1 MTVDMS
7 GKTVIITGGGGGIG
21 GATAIKVAE
30 ASANVVIVDFN
41 EASANAVLDR
51 VKAIGAKGLVVLAD
65 VTKAADVQKYVD
77 AALAEFGSIDGFF
90 NNAGI
95 EGKIGPTAELSDD
108 DWARVIAVNLT
119 GVFLGLRHVIKAMQ
133 KQPSGGSIVCTGS
146 IASTLGL
153 ANTVAYNAS
162 KHGVA
167 GLVRTAAAEEAKNN
181 IRVNAVAPGMINTR
195 MLQDIAAT
203 LMPGVEKH
211 EAARL
216 AAAGS
221 SPMRRLGTPEEVAQ
235 VVRFLLS
242 DEASFVTGA
251 VIAVDGGTTATSS
264 NDG

>member
-21 GATAIKVAE
+21 GATAVKVAE
-30 ASANVVIVDFN
+30 AGANVVIVDFN
-41 EASANAVLDR
+41 EANANATLDR
-51 VKAIGAKGLVVLAD
+51 VKAAGAKGIVVLAD

-77 AALAEFGSIDGFF
+77 ATLAEFGSIDGFF

-95 EGKIGPTAELSDD
+95 EGKIGPATELSDE
-108 DWARVIAVNLT
+108 DWAKVIAVNLT
-119 GVFLGLRHVIKAMQ
+119 GVFLGLRHVITAMQ
-133 KQPSGGSIVCTGS
+133 KQPTGGSIVCTGS

-153 ANTVAYNAS
+153 SNTIAYNAA

-167 GLVRTAAAEEAKNN
+167 GLVRTTATEEAKNN

-211 EAARL
+211 EAARI
-216 AAAGS
+216 AAKGS
-221 SPMRRLGTPEEVAQ
+221 SPMGRLGAPEEVAQ

-251 VIAVDGGTTATSS
+251 LIAVDGGTTATSS
-264 NDG
+264 NEG

>member
-1 MTVDMS
+1 MS

-21 GATAIKVAE
+21 GATALKVAE
-30 ASANVVIVDFN
+30 AGANVVIVDFN
-41 EASANAVLDR
+41 EANATAVLDR
-51 VKAIGAKGLVVLAD
+51 VTAVGARGIVVLAD
-65 VTKAADVQKYVD
+65 VTKAADVQRYVD
-77 AALAEFGSIDGFF
+77 ATLAEFGSIDGFF

-95 EGKIGPTAELSDD
+95 EGKIGPATELSDE
-108 DWARVIAVNLT
+108 DWAKVIAVNLT
-119 GVFLGLRHVIKAMQ
+119 GVFLGLRHVIAAMQ
-133 KQPSGGSIVCTGS
+133 KQPTGGSIVCTGS

-153 ANTVAYNAS
+153 ANTIAYNAS

-167 GLVRTAAAEEAKNN
+167 GLVRTTAAEEAKHN

-211 EAARL
+211 EAARI

-251 VIAVDGGTTATSS
+251 LIAVDGGTTATSS
-264 NDG
+264 NEG

>member
-1 MTVDMS
+1 MTVDLS
-7 GKTVIITGGGGGIG
+7 AKTVIITGAGGGIG
-21 GATAIKVAE
+21 GATAVKVAE
-30 ASANVVIVDFN
+30 AGANVVVVDFN
-41 EASANAVLDR
+41 ETSANATLANVE
-51 VKAIGAKGLVVLAD
+51 AAGAKGLVVVAD
-65 VTKAADVQKYVD
+65 VAKASDIQKYVD
-77 AALAEFGSIDGFF
+77 ATLATFGSIDGFF

-95 EGKIGPTAELSDD
+95 EGKIGPTASLSEE

-119 GVFLGLRHVIKAMQ
+119 GVFLGLRHVITAMQ
-133 KQPSGGSIVCTGS
+133 NQPTGGSIVCTGS
-146 IASTLGL
+146 IASSLGL
-153 ANTVAYNAS
+153 ANTIAYNAS

-211 EAARL
+211 EAARI

-221 SPMRRLGTPEEVAQ
+221 SPMRRLGTPDEVAN

-251 VIAVDGGTTATSS
+251 LIAVDGGTTATSS
-264 NDG
+264 NEG